1 MALWNGQDLAKVTPQ
16 LGFTL
21 SSAQLIP
28 GFVEQALGRDLFS
41 RVEDTQ
47 ITPLDDLKNWLRQD
61 PYRAGE
67 LVGQV
72 HGLLLGEEDKA
83 RAQAVKAGV
92 NFDVV
97 GYELEEME
105 SDPTYE
111 AFDATWTGVILRL
124 LLEEADELQAWSRRE
139 NGLDLAMAVSF
150 QLPDP
155 RKHPRFSPEQIVRA
169 LAEHGAKPEALQLM
183 SKGRKPPVELS
194 GAFQIDLSASG
205 EGPRW
210 ERKNGVGFVKVPC
223 ADPRAGDECVAHLSL
238 AYPLEAEGYFLLTF
252 DELRKDLTLKN
263 AEADGD

>member
-1 MALWNGQDLAKVTPQ
+1 MSSWNGQDLGQVTPN

-28 GFVEQALGRDLFS
+28 SFIEQALALDLFA
-41 RVEDTQ
+41 RVQDTQ

-61 PYRAGE
+61 PYRTGE

-72 HGLLLGEEDKA
+72 HELLLGEEDKA
-83 RAQAVKAGV
+83 RAVAEKAGV
-92 NFDVV
+92 QFDVV

-111 AFDATWTGVILRL
+111 AFNAEWTGIILKL
-124 LLEEADELQAWSRRE
+124 LIEEADSLQAWSKRE
-139 NGLDLAMAVSF
+139 NGMDLAMAVSF

-155 RKHPRFSPEQIVRA
+155 RKHPRFSPEQIAQA
-169 LAEHGAKPEALQLM
+169 LAAHGAKPEALAAI
-183 SKGRKPPVELS
+183 SKGRKAPVELS

-205 EGPRW
+205 EGPRY

-223 ADPRAGDECVAHLSL
+223 ADMRAGDECVAHLSM

-252 DELRKDLTLKN
+252 DELRKTLTLKN
-263 AEADGD
+263 ADDGD